1 MTIGW
6 ERKRLADVIEAVGT
20 VDPARTPEKS
30 FKYVDVS
37 SVSNTTF
44 EIEEIQELLGRDA
57 PSRARRH
64 IQRGDVLFAT
74 IRPTLKRIAVVPEH
88 LHGEVCSTG
97 YFVFR
102 TKPILDG
109 RYLFYYLMTPQFM
122 GEMEKL
128 QTGASYPAVNDAQ
141 VKSQFIGFPS
151 LAEQKRIVAILDEA
165 FEGIAKATAN
175 AERNLANARELIAG
189 SCHALISNVAPD
201 AERVSLETLLER
213 GWILSHLDG
222 NHGSDYPR
230 KEEFVTQGIPYISAN
245 SIDDDAVDMGA
256 AKYLAPERAAR
267 IRKGVAQDG
276 DVLFAHNATVG
287 PVAILET
294 SEPKVILGTSLTYYR
309 CNAEKIDNR
318 YLAHY
323 MRSRLFTSQYDQVM
337 RQSTRNQVPITKQ
350 REFFHVIPPLEAQR
364 EISHRL
370 DALEESSRTLRH
382 LYAEKTD
389 RCIEL
394 RQSLLHKAFSGQLT
408 GKEAIAV

>member
-1 MTIGW
+1 MFFPEEDFTAIKNTITLTPRSGV
-6 ERKRLADVIEAVGT
+6 ADG
-20 VDPARTPEKS
+20 K
-30 FKYVDVS
+30 FLY
-37 SVSNTTF
+37 
-44 EIEEIQELLGRDA
+44 
-57 PSRARRH
+57 
-64 IQRGDVLFAT
+64 
-74 IRPTLKRIAVVPEH
+74 
-88 LHGEVCSTG
+88 
-97 YFVFR
+97 
-102 TKPILDG
+102 
-109 RYLFYYLMTPQFM
+109 YLFTYIELP
-122 GEMEKL
+122 KR
-128 QTGASYPAVNDAQ
+128 GAAQ
-141 VKSQFIGFPS
+141 PFISKGDIQSFRVGIPP
-151 LAEQKRIVAILDEA
+151 LNEQKRIVAILDEA
-165 FEGIAKATAN
+165 FEGIAKATTN
-175 AERNLANARELIAG
+175 AERNIANARELIAG

-201 AERVSLETLLER
+201 AERVSLEALLGR

-230 KEEFVTQGIPYISAN
+230 KEEFVMQGVPYISAN

-256 AKYLAPERAAR
+256 AKYLSPERAAR
-267 IRKGVAQDG
+267 IRKGVAHDG

-287 PVAILET
+287 PVTVLET

-309 CNAEKIDNR
+309 CNPENIDNH

-370 DALEESSRTLRH
+370 GALEEWSRTLRR

-408 GKEAIAV
+408 GKEAVAA